1 MKNELMTIKEN
12 PNMKHLQLKYN
23 LLQALYWTASCALC
37 GFIAIFL
44 QAKGLTNTQI
54 GTVTG
59 GACILNMVL
68 SPVLSTVTS
77 KFNKISLQGYILAG
91 MMLTGAAY
99 VLIGYVNVPV
109 LVLMVTYMLTYCLNI
124 AIVPLLA
131 SISMNYTA
139 QGHNINFGLA
149 RGLGSI
155 AYAISAVVFTQ
166 VASIFTPTVL
176 SMAYLLGS
184 LAFIA
189 VLLSTPKTY
198 AAGQEEGEK
207 GGSLIHMVVE
217 YKAFFA
223 VLLGFALIF
232 AASTCLSTY
241 LINIIKNLGGTQELY
256 GMAIF
261 AMAATEL
268 PVMAVA
274 SKLQKRF
281 TAMQLM
287 AAAAIFYIFRN
298 VLIAS
303 APSLPILILGLMMQG
318 CSYGLM
324 TAVVTV
330 YVNEN
335 LKKKD
340 QVMGQTMI
348 SVMTCGLGSCIG
360 NVFGGI
366 FQDTFGIEMMFGFT
380 NTLTVLGAAIIVATA
395 VLTGRTVVR
404 HFRKSYQM

>member
-1 MKNELMTIKEN
+1 
-12 PNMKHLQLKYN
+12 
-23 LLQALYWTASCALC
+23 
-37 GFIAIFL
+37 
-44 QAKGLTNTQI
+44 
-54 GTVTG
+54 
-59 GACILNMVL
+59 
-68 SPVLSTVTS
+68 
-77 KFNKISLQGYILAG
+77 
-91 MMLTGAAY
+91 
-99 VLIGYVNVPV
+99 
-109 LVLMVTYMLTYCLNI
+109 
-124 AIVPLLA
+124 
-131 SISMNYTA
+131 
-139 QGHNINFGLA
+139 
-149 RGLGSI
+149 
-155 AYAISAVVFTQ
+155 
-166 VASIFTPTVL
+166 
-176 SMAYLLGS
+176 MAYLLGS